1 MRTIINIVFQFIL
14 ACSLLLCITGNR
26 SKEDAASNTLIEAE
40 TKDNEFIISQIHN
53 AYNLIELAEI
63 GEKKGTVETSSRATV
78 LKDNQMSVLYL
89 FTDFANQKKIR
100 IPITSENSEV
110 KKLYLQSEKFDE
122 EWNKIVAQ
130 RMEQTIIHLEDY
142 FLHADKE
149 SRMVIADVLATIQPQ
164 NFKVQNKVASI
175 N

>member
-1 MRTIINIVFQFIL
+1 MTSKCSMMRTIINIVFQFIL

-26 SKEDAASNTLIEAE
+26 PKEETASNTLIEAE

-149 SRMVIADVLATIQPQ
+149 SRMVIADV
-164 NFKVQNKVASI
+164 
-175 N
+175 